1 VPRTRVEYLSPA
13 PIFWIHDGIRY
24 GGQAFIDFLGPSRDY
39 QPGERTDEWWFGA
52 PLHAMGYGDRGA
64 DWMFVGVAD
73 LRDTGGHNGYPWEWS
88 EEPVAT
94 QAFRLYRNGRLLA
107 SAAREPFLQVA
118 VPATRA
124 SYRVERDLNL
134 RGLTRLANV
143 SRTRWWFISAA
154 PAGQDP
160 YALLPLL
167 AVDYQAAP
175 LGGRN
180 GAVAGRP
187 VTIDLR
193 VARQEGAPASEV
205 AATRLWSS
213 TDDGATWREVGR
225 KRTGAGHYRAV
236 LQGSSLRSGT
246 YVSLRTW
253 ARDATNSRIDQTLVR
268 AFPVR

>member
-1 VPRTRVEYLSPA
+1 
-13 PIFWIHDGIRY
+13 
-24 GGQAFIDFLGPSRDY
+24 
-39 QPGERTDEWWFGA
+39 
-52 PLHAMGYGDRGA
+52 
-64 DWMFVGVAD
+64 
-73 LRDTGGHNGYPWEWS
+73 
-88 EEPVAT
+88 VAT
-94 QAFRLYRNGRLLA
+94 QAFRLYRNGRLVA
-107 SAAREPFLQVA
+107 SARDPFLQVA

-143 SRTRWWFISAA
+143 SRTRWWFNSAA

-205 AATRLWSS
+205 TATELWSS
-213 TDDGATWREVGR
+213 TDDGATWRKVGL
-225 KRTGAGHYRAV
+225 KRIGAGHYRGV
-236 LQGSSLRSGT
+236 LQGSSLRSGA